1 MWWRGTKSAIESFAL
16 GVQQLSLDMLSVL
29 SNTARIAVDVDGGEG
44 CLGVLWEVGVLVVF
58 EVVGGESGWGRRRV
72 SLVRARRRS
81 RAIWVC
87 LFCAGVGENVI
98 VVGDGVVVEGGEV
111 SVLDVTEVF
120 GVVGGESGWGRRRV
134 SLVRTRFRSRAICI
148 CLFVCVGAGEGVV
161 VVGV

>member
-81 RAIWVC
+81 RAI
-87 LFCAGVGENVI
+87 
-98 VVGDGVVVEGGEV
+98 
-111 SVLDVTEVF
+111 
-120 GVVGGESGWGRRRV
+120 
-134 SLVRTRFRSRAICI
+134 CI
-148 CLFVCVGAGEGVV
+148 CLFVCVGVGEGVV
-161 VVGV
+161 VVEVGVVVVVGEVSVVKAGVW